1 MSAAYRR
8 RPHFSF
14 WSKVV
19 LAVGLVA
26 LVDQLFHGPRSGATV
41 GAAALAWTLCAL
53 CVHRSIWFDRRA
65 QAAMLVAAALA
76 LAMIDQPSPV
86 AWAMFWTAL
95 SLAALL
101 PRTGR
106 FDDVWRWGQRL
117 VFHGVVTLVGPLLDA
132 WRVWAVWQARNRSL
146 RLLALA
152 GALAL
157 PVVGGGIFLALFAT
171 ANPVIAQALDRMR
184 LPCLDIGRLIFWG
197 FTGMTVWAVFRPRRL
212 RRTFALF
219 DPQASGLLPEVG
231 VLSVGLSLV
240 VFNLLFALQNG
251 LDIAFLWSGARLP
264 DGLTLAE
271 YAHRGAYAL
280 ILTALLAGLF
290 VLAALRPDSATART
304 PAIRWLVT
312 GWVAQNL
319 FLVASSMLRTFD
331 YIDAYSLTRFRIAA
345 LIWMGLVAVG
355 LVLITWRM
363 LRDRSAAWLLNAN
376 ALAAVLV
383 LGAISV
389 TDLGEVAATWNVRHA
404 REVGG
409 RGVDLDLCYLRSL
422 GASALI
428 PLAKLEQRP
437 LPPAFADRVRAVRRE
452 GLTDLIAAQADWH
465 EWTALGARRLA
476 RLQTIL
482 PAAERGSGFEV
493 RGCYGEDADPPPMIP
508 AAPNPDQTP
517 DSASPATPPASPP
530 LTSAAPH

>member
-1 MSAAYRR
+1 MSAA

-14 WSKVV
+14 WSKVL

-26 LVDQLFHGPRSGATV
+26 LADQAFLGGHLGATL
-41 GAAALAWTLCAL
+41 GAVALAWTLCAL
-53 CVHRSIWFDRRA
+53 CVHRAAWFDRRA
-65 QAAMLVAAALA
+65 QAALLVAAALS

-95 SLAALL
+95 TLAALL

-106 FDDVWRWGQRL
+106 FDDVWRWSQRL
-117 VFHGVVTLVGPLLDA
+117 VFHGVVSLVGPLLDA
-132 WRVWAVWQARNRSL
+132 WRVWAVWQARNRRL

-152 GALAL
+152 GALVL
-157 PVVGGGIFLALFAT
+157 PLVGGGVFLALFAA
-171 ANPVIAQALDRMR
+171 ANPVIAELLDKLV
-184 LPCLDIGRLIFWG
+184 LPSLDLGRLVFWG
-197 FTGMTVWAVFRPRRL
+197 FVGTTVWAVFRPRRL

-264 DGLTLAE
+264 GSLTLAE

-280 ILTALLAGLF
+280 IFTALLAGLF
-290 VLAALRPDSATART
+290 VLAALRPGSATARI

-345 LIWMGLVAVG
+345 LVWMGLVAVG

-376 ALAAVLV
+376 ALAAALV

-389 TDLGEVAATWNVRHA
+389 TDLGEVAAAWNVRHA

-409 RGVDLDLCYLRSL
+409 RGVELDLCYLRGL

-428 PLAKLEQRP
+428 PLAELEQRP
-437 LPPAFADRVRAVRRE
+437 LAPAFADRVRAVRRE
-452 GLTDLIAAQADWH
+452 GLTDLMAAQSDWH
-465 EWTALGARRLA
+465 DWTARGARRLA
-476 RLQTIL
+476 RLQAIL
-482 PAAERGSGFEV
+482 PAGERGSGFE
-493 RGCYGEDADPPPMIP
+493 RRECDGAAIPPPP
-508 AAPNPDQTP
+508 PAPNPTP
-517 DSASPATPPASPP
+517 DSAPP
-530 LTSAAPH
+530 LTSSAPH

>member
-1 MSAAYRR
+1 MSAA

-14 WSKVV
+14 WAKVL

-26 LVDQLFHGPRSGATV
+26 LADQAFQGGHPGATL
-41 GAAALAWTLCAL
+41 GAVALAWTLCAI
-53 CVHRSIWFDRRA
+53 CVHRAAWFDRRA
-65 QAAMLVAAALA
+65 QAALLVAAALA
-76 LAMIDQPSPV
+76 LTMIDQPSPV

-95 SLAALL
+95 TLAALL

-117 VFHGVVTLVGPLLDA
+117 TFHGVVALVGPLLDA
-132 WRVWAVWQARNRSL
+132 WRLWAVWQGRNRRV
-146 RLLALA
+146 RLLAVI

-157 PVVGGGIFLALFAT
+157 PVVGGGVFLALFAT
-171 ANPVIAQALDRMR
+171 ANPVIAELLDKLV
-184 LPCLDIGRLIFWG
+184 LPSLDIGRLIFWG
-197 FTGMTVWAVFRPRRL
+197 FVGMTVWAVFRPRRL

-231 VLSVGLSLV
+231 VVSVGLSLV
-240 VFNLLFALQNG
+240 VFNALFALQNG

-264 DGLTLAE
+264 AGLTLAG

-280 ILTALLAGLF
+280 IFTALLAGLF
-290 VLAALRPDSATART
+290 VLAALRPGSATART

-345 LIWMGLVAVG
+345 LVWMGLVAVG
-355 LVLITWRM
+355 LVLITWRL

-376 ALAAVLV
+376 AAAAVLV
-383 LGAISV
+383 LGAVSV
-389 TDLGEVAATWNVRHA
+389 TDLGEVAAAWNVRHA

-409 RGVDLDLCYLRSL
+409 RGVELDLCYLRGL

-428 PLAKLEQRP
+428 PLAELEQRP
-437 LPPAFADRVRAVRRE
+437 LNPAFADRVRAVRRE
-452 GLTDLIAAQADWH
+452 GLTELIADQSDWH
-465 EWTALGARRLA
+465 GWTARGARRLA
-476 RLQTIL
+476 RLQAML
-482 PAAERGSGFEV
+482 PAGERGSGFQV
-493 RGCYGEDADPPPMIP
+493 RGCEGEDVDPPPPP
-508 AAPNPDQTP
+508 ADPNRDMTP
-517 DSASPATPPASPP
+517 DSAQEPAPPPARLHSG
-530 LTSAAPH
+530 APH